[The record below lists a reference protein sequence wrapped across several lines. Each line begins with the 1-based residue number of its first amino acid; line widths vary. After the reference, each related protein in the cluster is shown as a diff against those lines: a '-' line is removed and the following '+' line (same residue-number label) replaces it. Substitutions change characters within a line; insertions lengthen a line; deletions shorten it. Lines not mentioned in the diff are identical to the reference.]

1 MSVHTREF
9 VIFPFF
15 SPTLAGSSVTKRK
28 THGLAP
34 LICDIMP
41 CTVASPPPPFVI
53 IIFCL
58 FEASYRT
65 YGSIGKKNISPHR
78 QKHFK
83 IETKK
88 KMISSVIFDNDF
100 PDTERCY
107 YTFALC
113 AIVFHSICVYEK
125 YYSRYSHSLRRWRF
139 RWRLAL
145 FPLYTTLRKS
155 FLLHVSLMNWL
166 HVLMQ
171 AKRFGDAAQT
181 STHFLRTMSD

>member
-88 KMISSVIFDNDF
+88 KWFRLWFLIMIFRIPSAAITRSHCAQLFFIQFV
-100 PDTERCY
+100 
-107 YTFALC
+107 YTKNIIAVTRIHYDDDDSDGVSHFSLC
-113 AIVFHSICVYEK
+113 TRHCVRAFC
-125 YYSRYSHSLRRWRF
+125 S
-139 RWRLAL
+139 
-145 FPLYTTLRKS
+145 T
-155 FLLHVSLMNWL
+155 FL
-166 HVLMQ
+166 
-171 AKRFGDAAQT
+171 
-181 STHFLRTMSD
+181 